1 MSTYVETLQ
10 RKPAYIE
17 DLEKGIFDS
26 LFYDRDPETGD
37 YLKDAEGNKIF
48 GGLLGGS
55 QYQDLFDL
63 PEYKV
68 AELDPMQQE
77 AYKTLT
83 SDEYRQRMEP
93 YFDQS
98 QTLTE
103 DAAGALEKGLG
114 SIDAGQG
121 AFDPSTQVDKFMDPY
136 QQQVIDEAMKQIDR
150 QADMARA
157 TDDARAIKA
166 GAFGGSRS
174 GVQRAETAGRVQEAK
189 NRTISDLLSKGYGS
203 ALSSAMAADEA
214 SKGRALK
221 GGQLAGGLGQQLGS
235 LAGTSA
241 DIGRVYSGI
250 TGQDTA
256 ALSGAG
262 AQKQAYEQTKLDAER
277 ANALLPLKTKLAPL
291 TIGQQFISGSPSAG
305 ALDQYTRTVEPS
317 PNPFLQGVGAAAS
330 LQGLYG

>member
-26 LFYDRDPETGD
+26 LFYERDPETGD
-37 YLKDAEGNKIF
+37 YLKDEEGNKIF
-48 GGLLGGS
+48 GGLLGGT

-63 PEYKV
+63 PEYKI

-77 AYKTLT
+77 AYRTLT
-83 SDEYRQRMEP
+83 SDEYRERMEP
-93 YFDQS
+93 YFDKS

-103 DAAGALEKGLG
+103 SAKGALEKGLG

-136 QQQVIDEAMKQIDR
+136 QQKVIDEAMSQIDR

-157 TDDARAIKA
+157 TDDARAIQA

-189 NRTISDLLSKGYGS
+189 NRTIADLLSKGYGS
-203 ALSSAMAADEA
+203 ALSSAMASDEA
-214 SKGRALK
+214 AKGRALK
-221 GGQLAGGLGQQLGS
+221 GGQLAGGIGQQFGS

-256 ALSGAG
+256 ALAGAG

-277 ANALLPLKTKLAPL
+277 ANKLLPLKTKLAPL

-305 ALDQYTRTVEPS
+305 ALDQYTKTVEPS